1 MLDIIDKNGA
11 VVAVIMDDGTVIK
24 RTKTED
30 DIDALIK
37 AQLDKVKRKK

>member
-1 MLDIIDKNGA
+1 MLDIVDKNGK
-11 VVAVIMDDGTVIK
+11 VVAVIMDNGTVIK

-37 AQLDKVKRKK
+37 EQIKKEKRNK

>member
-1 MLDIIDKNGA
+1 MLDIVDKNGK
-11 VVAVIMDDGTVIK
+11 VVAVIMDNGTVIK

-37 AQLDKVKRKK
+37 EQIKKEKRKK

>member
-1 MLDIIDKNGA
+1 MLDIVDKNGT
-11 VVAVIMDDGTVIK
+11 VVAVIMDNGTVIK

-37 AQLDKVKRKK
+37 EQVKKEKRKK

>member
-1 MLDIIDKNGA
+1 MLDIVDKNGN

-30 DIDALIK
+30 DIDALIRG
-37 AQLDKVKRKK
+37 QLEKEKRKK

>member
-1 MLDIIDKNGA
+1 MLDIVDKNGR
-11 VVAVIMDDGTVIK
+11 VVAVIMDNGTVIK

-37 AQLDKVKRKK
+37 EQIKKEKRNK